1 MEKAYKLQL
10 LYNEMMNYYRE
21 RHSLVLDI
29 LPLVWFYTNA
39 KWKIVAYKET
49 KTWLYEKTIQLDWFW
64 YRLFQEDKIDL
75 EKFDKV
81 NKECIWKITPPQN
94 DDFLKKDSV
103 RSTLLKLLMM
113 VSDEPLELLFSILK

>member
-1 MEKAYKLQL
+1 
-10 LYNEMMNYYRE
+10 MMDYYRK

-39 KWKIVAYKET
+39 KWKIVAYKEA

-81 NKECIWKITPPQN
+81 NKECKRQITPPN
-94 DDFLKKDSV
+94 DNPLKKDLV
-103 RSTLLKLLMM
+103 RSTHLKLLMM